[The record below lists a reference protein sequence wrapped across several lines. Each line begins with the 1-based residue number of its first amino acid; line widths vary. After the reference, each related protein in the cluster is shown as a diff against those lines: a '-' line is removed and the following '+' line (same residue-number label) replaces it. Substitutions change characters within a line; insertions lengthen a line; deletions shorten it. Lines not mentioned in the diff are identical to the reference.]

1 MKRSVSRRVC
11 MHNPEAI
18 LVLLLT
24 KLFTTKLLLAG
35 ILWCNLILK
44 ELSCMDSKPIGCI
57 LAKAH
62 AVHKGESI
70 RTVYKSNEQ
79 CTYQTGRKCV
89 EINLV
94 TGLNQ
99 SCNEH

>member
-24 KLFTTKLLLAG
+24 NLFTTKLLLAVG
-35 ILWCNLILK
+35 ILWCNLHLN
-44 ELSCMDSKPIGCI
+44 ELSCMDSKQIGCI

-70 RTVYKSNEQ
+70 CSVYKSNEQ
-79 CTYQTGRKCV
+79 CTYQTGRKYV

-94 TGLNQ
+94 TGLKSVLQ
-99 SCNEH
+99 